1 MEITT
6 SNFYLSSFYDSKR
19 YNSSSNTSNVFFS
32 ISSIA
37 QVAKAL
43 EDNQKL
49 LGFMHFSLECDTLER
64 VFLDLCSRADNK
76 SMSNGANM
84 NNADKA
90 NHIG

>member
-1 MEITT
+1 MEIIT
-6 SNFYLSSFYDSKR
+6 SMFYFSSFCDSNR
-19 YNSSSNTSNVFFS
+19 YHPSSNMSNVFIS

-76 SMSNGANM
+76 SMLNGANM
-84 NNADKA
+84 NNVDKA